1 MLRTATWTCSDAEVT
16 FASKQRPSS
25 QSTCP
30 ASKQRRSSQSEA
42 NDSDA
47 DGHSQQLMLVAAA
60 STVWT
65 RGPRSAQ
72 DQRRRGQDS
81 KEVCSGI
88 TLSRGGQAHGLAESG
103 QHALLRQADAELPS
117 QGPARHQQGGRQPS
131 MEGRQGDT
139 RASVREACAATR
151 ARVCVCQCCLT

>member
-1 MLRTATWTCSDAEVT
+1 MLFLFSMLRTATWTCSDPEVT
-16 FASKQRPSS
+16 FVSKQRP
-25 QSTCP
+25 
-30 ASKQRRSSQSEA
+30 SSQSEA

-47 DGHSQQLMLVAAA
+47 DGHSRQLMLVAAA

-88 TLSRGGQAHGLAESG
+88 TLSGGGQAHRLAESG

-117 QGPARHQQGGRQPS
+117 QGPARHQPGGRQPS
-131 MEGRQGDT
+131 MEGRRGGK
-139 RASVREACAATR
+139 RHKS
-151 ARVCVCQCCLT
+151 VCQGGVCSHTCTRLRVSVLSYLTM